1 MPDNAS
7 PDRKGGQNQNDREGG
22 QTDKSGRDYKD
33 TLFLPQTDFPM
44 RAGLPKREPE
54 LLARWAEKDM
64 YRALRES
71 AKGREKYILHD
82 GPPYANGHIHMGTAL
97 TKILKDLIVRSRQMT
112 GFDAN
117 FVPGWDCHGLPIE
130 WQVEK
135 EFAAKGRKKRDVP
148 TAEFRKACRDYAQKW
163 LDIQREEFKR
173 LGGEADWDNPYT
185 TMAFES
191 EALIAAE
198 LMKFA
203 ELGLLYRGS
212 KPVMWSPVEQTALAE
227 AEIEYHD
234 HQSTTIWAKFP
245 VKKEFLPHLW
255 GRSGEAGEG
264 AGGLNALLRPPNR
277 AVELDE
283 PPPSASQTPP
293 PQAGEEEV
301 SIVIWTTTPWTIP
314 GNRAICYGPKL
325 SYGLY
330 EVLTMKGDLD
340 FEPWSKPGDKLIL
353 SDALAESVREAGLI
367 AEWKRLETISGSVL
381 DAIVCDHPLKGL
393 EGGYEFDVPLLAGDH
408 VTDEA
413 GTGFVHTAPGHGAE
427 DYLAWVGAF
436 GTQAEIPHTVD
447 ENGAFTDEAP
457 GFTGEQVLVT
467 EGKKKGKDG
476 GANKAVID
484 QLIAHGKLLARGRL
498 KHSYPHSW
506 RSKAPVIFR
515 NTPQWFI
522 TLDKPTANGKT
533 LRENALAAIDATGF
547 TPERGRTRIRTM
559 VEDRPDWL
567 ISRQRAWGVPLAIF
581 AHKETGEPLIDEKVN
596 ERILAAMREK
606 GADAWFEMSAED
618 FLGPEYNAADY
629 DKIDDILD
637 VWFDSGS
644 THAFCLEQR
653 DDLKWPADVYCEG
666 SDQHRGWFQSSLLE
680 ACGTRGRAPYD
691 HIITNGF
698 VGDGEGRKMSKSL
711 GNVML
716 PDEITKQYG
725 AEIIR
730 IWVASSDYT
739 EDMRI
744 SKEIIGS
751 AVDAYRKLRNTLRYL
766 LGALEGF
773 SDDER
778 VAPKEM
784 PELEQYI
791 LHRLAVLDEDVRAGY
806 DRFDF
811 KGVWRKCLDFASL
824 ELSAF
829 YLDVRKDSL
838 YCDRPN
844 DARRRAARTVMAE
857 VFDRL
862 VKWLAPVCVFTMEE
876 AWLSRHPSTDG
887 SVHLEQLPETPAEWR
902 DDALGA
908 KWRKIRDVRRVVTG
922 ALEVERRE
930 KRIGASLEAA
940 PVVHVADAELIKA
953 YDGLDPAELFI
964 TSGATLTD
972 APAPDNAFRLEG
984 ESQTVAVVPAEAHG
998 DKCRRCWRIL
1008 PEVGAHKTHTD
1019 LCNRCADAVDA
1030 ADAVKGAA

>member
-1 MPDNAS
+1 MPDDAS
-7 PDRKGGQNQNDREGG
+7 KGPDYR
-22 QTDKSGRDYKD
+22 D
-33 TLFLPQTDFPM
+33 TLFLPETDFPM
-44 RAGLPKREPE
+44 RAGLPKKEPE
-54 LLARWAEKDM
+54 LLARWAEMDM
-64 YRALRES
+64 YKALREA
-71 AKGREKYILHD
+71 AKGREKFILHD

-97 TKILKDLIVRSRQMT
+97 TKVLKDLIVRSKQMA
-112 GFDAN
+112 GYDSN

-148 TAEFRKACRDYAQKW
+148 KAEFRKACRDYAQKW

-173 LGGEADWDNPYT
+173 LGPEGDWDDPYT

-191 EALIAAE
+191 EALIAGE
-198 LMKFA
+198 LLKFA

-234 HQSTTIWAKFP
+234 HQSTTIWVKFP
-245 VKKEFLPHLW
+245 IQSDGDLE
-255 GRSGEAGEG
+255 
-264 AGGLNALLRPPNR
+264 
-277 AVELDE
+277 D
-283 PPPSASQTPP
+283 AS
-293 PQAGEEEV
+293 V
-301 SIVIWTTTPWTIP
+301 VIWTTTPWTIP
-314 GNRAICYGPKL
+314 GNRAISYGPRM

-330 EVLTMKGDLD
+330 EVTKMQETD

-367 AEWKRLETISGSVL
+367 AEWNRIADVPADILSGV
-381 DAIVCDHPLKGL
+381 VCDHPLKGFS
-393 EGGYEFDVPLLAGDH
+393 GGYDFEVPLLAGDH

-436 GTQAEIPHTVD
+436 GTQKEIPHTVD

-467 EGKKKGKDG
+467 EGKKKGKEG
-476 GANKAVID
+476 GANKAVIE

-498 KHSYPHSW
+498 VHSYPHSW

-522 TLDKPTANGKT
+522 ALDKPTGNGKT

-547 TPERGRTRIRTM
+547 TPARGRARIRAM

-567 ISRQRAWGVPLAIF
+567 ISRQRAWGVPIAIF
-581 AHKETGEPLIDEKVN
+581 ADKKTGEPLVDEQVN
-596 ERILAAMREK
+596 QRILAAMREH
-606 GADAWFEMSAED
+606 GADAWFDMPATH
-618 FLGPEYNAADY
+618 FLGSDYNPDDY
-629 DKIDDILD
+629 EKVDDILD

-691 HIITNGF
+691 HVVTNGF
-698 VGDGEGRKMSKSL
+698 VVDGDGRKMSKSL

-716 PDEITKQYG
+716 PEEVIKQYG

-730 IWVASSDYT
+730 IWVASSDYV
-739 EDMRI
+739 EDLRI
-744 SKEIIGS
+744 SKEIIGN

-766 LGALEGF
+766 LGALNGY
-773 SDDER
+773 SDDEAL
-778 VAPKEM
+778 APAEM
-784 PELEQYI
+784 PELERYV
-791 LHRLAVLDEDVRAGY
+791 LHRLAVLDGEIKDAY
-806 DRFDF
+806 ARFDF
-811 KGVWRKCLDFASL
+811 KAAWRRIMDFASL

-829 YLDVRKDSL
+829 YLDVRKDAL
-838 YCDRPN
+838 YCDAPS
-844 DARRRAARTVMAE
+844 DTRRRAARNVMNQ
-857 VFDRL
+857 VLDRL
-862 VKWLAPVCVFTMEE
+862 VAWIAPVCVFTAEE
-876 AWLSRHPSTDG
+876 VYLSRNPNADG
-887 SVHLEQLPETPAEWR
+887 SVHLTLFPETPDEWR
-902 DDALGA
+902 DDALGE
-908 KWRKIRDVRRVVTG
+908 KWKKVRAVRRAVTG

-940 PVVHVADAELIKA
+940 PIVYVADAELRAA
-953 YDGLDPAELFI
+953 YEGLDAAELFI
-964 TSGATLTD
+964 TSGATLTGD
-972 APAPDNAFRLEG
+972 AAPDGAFRLEG
-984 ESQTVAVVPAEAHG
+984 EAADVAVVPAKADG
-998 DKCRRCWRIL
+998 AKCQRCWRVL
-1008 PEVGAHKTHTD
+1008 PEVGNVPAHDD
-1019 LCNRCADAVDA
+1019 LCQRCADV
-1030 ADAVKGAA
+1030 VS